1 MKHRLGPILMVL
13 SLAAVCMAACGRGQ
27 TTPDDVSSSQTS
39 SESSSEADL
48 SVEPIEEG
56 EIPELMPP
64 YTLSNFVSLDL
75 DGNVVTHDIFS
86 ESKLTMVYV
95 WAVNS
100 GPCIDDMP
108 TILEVAEDNAQKG
121 VQTIGIIAD
130 LSDRKTVSATS
141 KAIQQAGIDFL
152 QLLPTEELCEA
163 KLYEIKRV
171 PVTFFVDS
179 EGNQVGED
187 HMGKASRSSWGKIVD
202 SYLKAVNG
210 KK

>member
-1 MKHRLGPILMVL
+1 MKHRLGPVLLVL
-13 SLAAVCMAACGRGQ
+13 SLAAVCIAACDRGQ
-27 TTPDDVSSSQTS
+27 SAPDDVSSSQTS

-56 EIPELMPP
+56 EIPELTPP
-64 YTLSNFVSLDL
+64 YTLSNFVSIDL
-75 DGNVVTHDIFS
+75 DGNTVTHDIFS
-86 ESKLTMVYV
+86 GSKLTMVYV

-108 TILEVAEDNAQKG
+108 TILEVAEDNAKKG

-130 LSDRKTVSATS
+130 LSDQKKVSATS
-141 KAIQQAGIDFL
+141 KAIQQAGIKFT

-163 KLYEIKRV
+163 KLYDIKRV
-171 PVTFFVDS
+171 PVTFFVDR

-187 HMGKASRSSWGKIVD
+187 HMGKITRSSWGKIVD
-202 SYLKAVNG
+202 SYLKSENE

>member
-1 MKHRLGPILMVL
+1 MKHRLGPVLLAL
-13 SLAAVCMAACGRGQ
+13 SLAMCTAACDRGQ
-27 TTPDDVSSSQTS
+27 SAPDDAPSSETS

-48 SVEPIEEG
+48 SVEPIEG
-56 EIPELMPP
+56 EIPELTPP
-64 YTLSNFVSLDL
+64 YTLSNFVSIDL
-75 DGNVVTHDIFS
+75 DGNTVTHDIFS
-86 ESKLTMVYV
+86 RSKLTMVYV

-100 GPCIDDMP
+100 EPCIDDMP
-108 TILEVAEDNAQKG
+108 TILEVAEDNAKKG

-130 LSDRKTVSATS
+130 LSDQKNVSATS
-141 KAIQQAGIDFL
+141 KAIEQAGIKFT

-163 KLYEIKRV
+163 KLYDIKRV

-187 HMGKASRSSWGKIVD
+187 HMGKVTRSSWGKIVD
-202 SYLKAVNG
+202 SYLKSENE